1 MSFATVINCMDG
13 RTQLPVITFLMNRFN
28 IMYVDSITEPG
39 PIALLSNAP
48 ASQETKNIYKR
59 INISV
64 EKHKSVGIAIVAH
77 HDCAGNPV
85 AKEKQLIQ
93 LKDAAEHV
101 KKHYPNLPVLEL
113 WVNENWEVE
122 EISSV

>member
-64 EKHKSVGIAIVAH
+64 EKHKS
-77 HDCAGNPV
+77 
-85 AKEKQLIQ
+85 
-93 LKDAAEHV
+93 
-101 KKHYPNLPVLEL
+101 
-113 WVNENWEVE
+113 
-122 EISSV
+122 

>member
-64 EKHKSVGIAIVAH
+64 EKHKSAGIAIVAH
-77 HDCAGNPV
+77 HDCAGNPID
-85 AKEKQLIQ
+85 KEKQLVQ
-93 LKDAAEHV
+93 LKDAAQHV